1 VLIPEN
7 MVAQHHKFSALLSI
21 IGGTI
26 DRFDVLEKRI
36 YNLGARHAEY
46 MSRDEHFG
54 AVGEVLLIT
63 LKKIFGKAFTPEL
76 KYAWTEPYWHT
87 ALIMQDAAEAEGLS
101 RHRRT

>member
-1 VLIPEN
+1 MLIPEN
-7 MVAQHHKFSALLSI
+7 MVAQYHKFSALLRI

-26 DRFDVLEKRI
+26 DRFGVLEKRI

-63 LKKIFGKAFTPEL
+63 LKNIFGKAFTPEL
-76 KYAWTEPYWHT
+76 KCAWTAAYRRI
-87 ALIMQDAAEAEGLS
+87 ALITQDAAEAEDLS
-101 RHRRT
+101 RRRRT

>member
-1 VLIPEN
+1 MLIPEN

-26 DRFDVLEKRI
+26 DRFDVLEKRF

-46 MSRDEHFG
+46 KSRDEHFG
-54 AVGEVLLIT
+54 AFGEALLIT

-76 KYAWTEPYWHT
+76 KYAWTAAYWHT

-101 RHRRT
+101 RRRRT